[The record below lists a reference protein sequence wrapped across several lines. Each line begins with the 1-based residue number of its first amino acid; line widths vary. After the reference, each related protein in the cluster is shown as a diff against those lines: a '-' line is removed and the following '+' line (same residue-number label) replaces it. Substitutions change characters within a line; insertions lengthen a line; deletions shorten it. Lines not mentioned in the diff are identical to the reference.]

1 MPALT
6 DSSPYLD
13 WSDTIPLITSISDA
27 DYEALP
33 AQMLVFL
40 GMNSLGTLTAGNGQV
55 TVQFTGGA
63 GHVYALQSS
72 SYLVHWTTFSTGSPV
87 NGQMC
92 VNVTVSANG
101 AAEFYLSVLVQ

>member
-1 MPALT
+1 VPALT

-40 GMNSLGTLTAGNGQV
+40 GTLTAGNGQV

-72 SYLVHWTTFSTGSPV
+72 SDLVHWTTFSTGSPV

-101 AAEFYLSVLVQ
+101 AAEFYRSVLVQ